1 MKIPP
6 SVPPALHLCYRLHMK
21 MQSNKYASPFLHP
34 VDPVAL
40 NIPDYFDIIKNPM
53 DFGTIYQRLINGQ
66 ITTEAEYLKLM
77 ELVFT
82 NAITYNK
89 PQDDVAFMA
98 HELQAYFDKEYTQM
112 KRQASMMQDDGFI
125 ITRRRTLKR
134 MNNDDSLSSSQ
145 PSRLYSL
152 RNSSSIGLVEKRPR
166 IELPADVEPFQWSVV
181 EAIVKKVKEQYEQ
194 FYCAVCEQTR
204 HSFD

>member
-1 MKIPP
+1 
-6 SVPPALHLCYRLHMK
+6 MK
-21 MQSNKYASPFLHP
+21 MQSNKFASPFLHP

-66 ITTEAEYLKLM
+66 ITSEAEYVKLM

-112 KRQASMMQDDGFI
+112 KRQASLMEDDGFI
-125 ITRRRTLKR
+125 ITRGRSSKR
-134 MNNDDSLSSSQ
+134 LNSADSFSSSQ

-166 IELPADVEPFQWSVV
+166 VELPVDVEPFQWSVV

-194 FYCAVCEQTR
+194 FYCLVGWNKHGIGLTER
-204 HSFD
+204 D

>member
-1 MKIPP
+1 
-6 SVPPALHLCYRLHMK
+6 MK

-134 MNNDDSLSSSQ
+134 MNNDDSLSSAQ

>member
-1 MKIPP
+1 M
-6 SVPPALHLCYRLHMK
+6 PPALHLCYRLHMK
-21 MQSNKYASPFLHP
+21 MQSNKFASPFLHP

-66 ITTEAEYLKLM
+66 ITSEAEYVKLM

-112 KRQASMMQDDGFI
+112 KRQASMMEDDGFI
-125 ITRRRTLKR
+125 ITRGRSFKR
-134 MNNDDSLSSSQ
+134 LINADSFSSSQ

-166 IELPADVEPFQWSVV
+166 VELPVDVEPFQWSVV

-194 FYCAVCEQTR
+194 FYCTV
-204 HSFD
+204 

>member
-1 MKIPP
+1 
-6 SVPPALHLCYRLHMK
+6 MK
-21 MQSNKYASPFLHP
+21 MQSNKFASPFLHP

-66 ITTEAEYLKLM
+66 ITSEAEYVKLM

-112 KRQASMMQDDGFI
+112 KRQASLMEDDGFI
-125 ITRRRTLKR
+125 ITRGRSSTRL
-134 MNNDDSLSSSQ
+134 NSADSLSSSQ

-166 IELPADVEPFQWSVV
+166 VELPVDVEPFQWSVV

-194 FYCAVCEQTR
+194 FYCLVGWNKHGIGLTER
-204 HSFD
+204 D

>member
-1 MKIPP
+1 
-6 SVPPALHLCYRLHMK
+6 
-21 MQSNKYASPFLHP
+21 MQSNKFASPFLHP

-66 ITTEAEYLKLM
+66 ITTEAEYVKLM

-112 KRQASMMQDDGFI
+112 KRQASMMEDDGFI
-125 ITRRRTLKR
+125 ITRGRSSKR
-134 MNNDDSLSSSQ
+134 LNSADSFSGSQ

-166 IELPADVEPFQWSVV
+166 VELPVDVEPFQWSVV

-194 FYCAVCEQTR
+194 FYCLVCLGTNTE
-204 HSFD
+204 FV

>member
-1 MKIPP
+1 
-6 SVPPALHLCYRLHMK
+6 MK

-152 RNSSSIGLVEKRPR
+152 YRLRKASRSPRWMRSWRLSEIMGIGF
-166 IELPADVEPFQWSVV
+166 PFVSNHT
-181 EAIVKKVKEQYEQ
+181 IL
-194 FYCAVCEQTR
+194 
-204 HSFD
+204 S

>member
-1 MKIPP
+1 
-6 SVPPALHLCYRLHMK
+6 MK
-21 MQSNKYASPFLHP
+21 MQSNKFASPFLHP

-66 ITTEAEYLKLM
+66 ITSEAEYVKLM

-112 KRQASMMQDDGFI
+112 KRQASMMEDDGFI
-125 ITRRRTLKR
+125 ITRGRSSKR
-134 MNNDDSLSSSQ
+134 LNSADSLSSSQ

-166 IELPADVEPFQWSVV
+166 VELPVDVEPFQWSVV

-194 FYCAVCEQTR
+194 FYCLVGWNKHGIGLTER
-204 HSFD
+204 D